1 MPGRVEGKVALIT
14 GAARGQGRA
23 EAIRLAEEGASIIA
37 VDVCAEIPHVPY
49 PMPTTDDLAETVRLV
64 EAVGGKIISAVA
76 DIRDRAA
83 LSAAIELGVET
94 FGKLDVVV
102 ANAGIMAAMNSWE
115 AITPEEF
122 ETVQQVNVT
131 GTWNTIQLTA
141 PHLIKAGGGSMILTS
156 SVAGLKGLPFLS
168 PYVASKHAVVGLM
181 KSYATELAQHN
192 IRVNTLHPTGVATGM
207 VPGGEL
213 SSMADLFGSNP
224 RVGPMMMNLLD
235 VDITQAED
243 QAQAVLWLA
252 SDESR
257 YTTAMEMKVDAGTI
271 AF

>member
-23 EAIRLAEEGASIIA
+23 EAVRLAEEGASIIA
-37 VDVCAEIPHVPY
+37 VDICEALPGVAYNAATEE
-49 PMPTTDDLAETVRLV
+49 DFAETVRLV
-64 EAVGGKIISAVA
+64 EGVGGKIIATKA

-83 LSAAIELGVET
+83 LAAAIKAGVEA

-102 ANAGIMAAMNSWE
+102 ANAGIMVMKAWDQV
-115 AITPEEF
+115 TPEEF
-122 ETVQQVNVT
+122 DIVQQVNVT
-131 GTWNTIQLTA
+131 GTWNTIQLAA
-141 PHLIKAGGGSMILTS
+141 PYLIHNGGGSMILTS

-207 VPGGEL
+207 GSGDAMG
-213 SSMADLFGSNP
+213 SIRDLFASNP
-224 RVGPMMMNLLD
+224 RVAPMMMNLLD
-235 VDITQAED
+235 VEITQAED

-252 SDESR
+252 SDESKF
-257 YTTAMEMKVDAGTI
+257 TTAMEMKVDAGTI